1 MPLDV
6 HATEEEDKLVV
17 LSSLNRLG
25 GCTEEQLLRFLVE
38 NALMNQF
45 QFYLAL
51 GGLKEAGFIRE
62 ARHLEG
68 TLLILTPQGR
78 ESVEMFAS
86 RIRAS
91 QTEKLNAN
99 APAWKRRIRD
109 ELQMPGAWQETDN
122 GFAVALRALEG
133 GAEIFSMTLTAV
145 TKAQAND
152 LRALVE
158 PRAVSVSDDHGAAR
172 RGGKRRKK
180 FVKPQNETKKK
191 TKSKKTEINE
201 NENGK
206 RGDGKKRLTGASAGR
221 FCVYEKLRGALRDA
235 WKRQKTIK
243 QRPITQ
249 KVRKNRARIWQN

>member
-38 NALMNQF
+38 NALMNPF

-78 ESVEMFAS
+78 ESVEMVAS

-91 QTEKLNAN
+91 QIEKLNAN

-109 ELQMPGAWQETDN
+109 ELQMPAAWQETDN
-122 GFAVALRALEG
+122 GFAVTLRALEG
-133 GAEIFSMTLTAV
+133 GAEIFSMTLTAA
-145 TKAQAND
+145 TKAQA
-152 LRALVE
+152 
-158 PRAVSVSDDHGAAR
+158 
-172 RGGKRRKK
+172 K
-180 FVKPQNETKKK
+180 
-191 TKSKKTEINE
+191 
-201 NENGK
+201 
-206 RGDGKKRLTGASAGR
+206 R
-221 FCVYEKLRGALRDA
+221 FCERWPSRAPFLYQTIMEQLGEAESEEK
-235 WKRQKTIK
+235 
-243 QRPITQ
+243 
-249 KVRKNRARIWQN
+249 NS